1 MSRDFI
7 GNSVSVG
14 TGIKAYFRING
25 TYLKDGKTAV
35 FEVGLL
41 NDLIVETNRD
51 VAPQFVAGNRSAP
64 SIVTGKQIGRAHV

>member
-25 TYLKDGKTAV
+25 TYLKDGKTSVQDVVKAV
-35 FEVGLL
+35 
-41 NDLIVETNRD
+41 NADLK
-51 VAPQFVAGNRSAP
+51 
-64 SIVTGKQIGRAHV
+64 VTGFIRYSL